1 MLGILKAGG
10 AYVPIDPGYPN
21 DHIDYMLEDVGS
33 SIIVSS
39 SANRSKLSVKEDCT
53 VIELDRDWIKIK
65 EASTDKVLQSLTPA
79 HLAYVIYTSGSTG
92 KPKGVMIEHQSLMN
106 FIFGMKKI
114 LTLDRQDHL
123 LAITSVSF
131 DISILELF
139 WTICNGIQVTIKS
152 NDTSLIDFVNE
163 RSGVSAEQM
172 DFSLFYFP
180 ARRVRVGI
188 NMTFC
193 YVQRHLRI

>member
-1 MLGILKAGG
+1 
-10 AYVPIDPGYPN
+10 VQ
-21 DHIDYMLEDVGS
+21 
-33 SIIVSS
+33 
-39 SANRSKLSVKEDCT
+39 
-53 VIELDRDWIKIK
+53 
-65 EASTDKVLQSLTPA
+65 QSLTPA

-106 FIFGMKKI
+106 FIFGMNKI

-172 DFSLFYFP
+172 DFSLFYFSSQESKS
-180 ARRVRVGI
+180 RI